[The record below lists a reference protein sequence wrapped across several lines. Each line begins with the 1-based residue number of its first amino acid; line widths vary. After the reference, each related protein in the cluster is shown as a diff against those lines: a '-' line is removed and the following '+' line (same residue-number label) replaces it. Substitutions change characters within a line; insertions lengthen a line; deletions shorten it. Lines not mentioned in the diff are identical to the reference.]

1 MADRQHD
8 RTTDAQHH
16 IATDA
21 RLKAMALNLRRINR
35 EMNRLARRL
44 ASATGLHVTDIQ
56 ALDAIVDAPVPL
68 TPGRLGRQLGLTS
81 GSVTAC
87 LDRLEKAGHV
97 KRVRETADR
106 RVVHLYCEPTA
117 REAAAD
123 HSRFLIQAT
132 RRAME
137 LVGESEGEGEGDGL
151 AALRFLDLLDQ
162 ELTVG
167 GGPSDASRRLSC
179 E

>member
-1 MADRQHD
+1 MANRQD
-8 RTTDAQHH
+8 NRTPDAQHH

-21 RLKAMALNLRRINR
+21 RLTAMALSLRRINR
-35 EMNRLARRL
+35 EVNRLARRL
-44 ASATGLHVTDIQ
+44 AGATGLHVTDIQ

-123 HSRFLIQAT
+123 HSRFLVQAT

-137 LVGESEGEGEGDGL
+137 LVGEGDGL

-167 GGPSDASRRLSC
+167 GGPSDASRRLPG